1 MEKVTRVAVS
11 ADDGTGLGSIVSPH
25 FGRCPYYVLV
35 DLDDREVTAV
45 AAIENPYYGQHQPGQ
60 VPQFIRE
67 QGVDVMLTGGM
78 GQRALRFFEAYGI
91 QAVTGASGTVGR
103 SLEQYLVGALA
114 DAQPC
119 RESVEHAHDVLTPHG
134 PFEEDQVGRLREE
147 LEMLQQQL
155 DDATTRLRNI
165 AQDA

>member
-11 ADDGTGLGSIVSPH
+11 ADDGRGLDSIVSPH

-35 DLDDREVTAV
+35 ELADREVNDV

-60 VPQFIRE
+60 VPQFIYE

-78 GQRALRFFEAYGI
+78 GQRAIRFFERYGI

-103 SLEQYLVGALA
+103 SLERYLGGALA
-114 DAQPC
+114 DAEPC
-119 RESVEHAHDVLTPHG
+119 RESVEHAHDELTAYD
-134 PFEEDQVGRLREE
+134 PFEKD
-147 LEMLQQQL
+147 QQQL
-155 DDATTRLRNI
+155 DEATSRLQKI
-165 AQDA
+165 APNG